1 MISKVLSNVYIY
13 LHYRLISY
21 THSNFKPWISINSL
35 YFFSFF
41 LCFIETPCGAVK
53 MFSNRSFVLYWK
65 RYIYPQSNICAPG
78 WISYFFLTVRFFCT
92 CREEL
97 REKRGINWVSTEST
111 RLLDTCEYVSVIHL
125 FAITL
130 HKVFIFALLY
140 WFHFFFFTSHTRE
153 IILNTIGILVKRF
166 VYRSLYKLHAMFII

>member
-21 THSNFKPWISINSL
+21 THSNLKPWISINSL

-41 LCFIETPCGAVK
+41 LFFIETPCGAVK

-65 RYIYPQSNICAPG
+65 RYIYIYPQSNICAPG

-97 REKRGINWVSTEST
+97 REKRGKLSFNRIN
-111 RLLDTCEYVSVIHL
+111 
-125 FAITL
+125 
-130 HKVFIFALLY
+130 K
-140 WFHFFFFTSHTRE
+140 TSRYMRVCVCYTSIRD
-153 IILNTIGILVKRF
+153 NTT
-166 VYRSLYKLHAMFII
+166 